1 MARGLERWTET
12 VNGTVTWFA
21 RVEFDDQQTTAD
33 LPKAEYDAAGY
44 NPPFWD
50 LRKKLRSYS
59 TVVNQGMTRVCKDFS
74 GRVASSGF
82 RKTGRRLWTRLNE
95 WSGES
100 IHFHRSGCSY
110 GAPYNASVDIRVELA
125 LHVLNAPTPSWSI
138 FLNSDPVRRQNGY
151 AYHHRFNAETW
162 STYDRCLDELALFVK
177 EVAEPWFA
185 QWGQPEKLM
194 SHPDLPASTRK
205 LLAEAIAGRADPK
218 NVATS
223 LKNLGIKVRH
233 PKV

>member
-1 MARGLERWTET
+1 M
-12 VNGTVTWFA
+12 
-21 RVEFDDQQTTAD
+21 
-33 LPKAEYDAAGY
+33 
-44 NPPFWD
+44 
-50 LRKKLRSYS
+50 
-59 TVVNQGMTRVCKDFS
+59 
-74 GRVASSGF
+74 
-82 RKTGRRLWTRLNE
+82 
-95 WSGES
+95 
-100 IHFHRSGCSY
+100 
-110 GAPYNASVDIRVELA
+110 
-125 LHVLNAPTPSWSI
+125 
-138 FLNSDPVRRQNGY
+138 NSDPVRRQNGY